1 MNARNQALGILETR
15 GITALIAALDA
26 MLKTVDVRVLG
37 RHGVG
42 SGWVT
47 VVIEGAVSDIEA
59 ALQIGRTEAEKH
71 GDLITADVIP
81 GPATHA
87 LVSMPHTR
95 GAGAARPLGALA
107 LGILETRG
115 LAPLIRGADAM
126 IKSAPVHVA
135 GWSSIGG
142 ALAHIVVR
150 GDISSVRSAVQAGK
164 AAADEAGEVY
174 ATLDIPGPEAGVAA
188 LISDTPAA
196 NAPETDVGALGVLET
211 TGYVSAV
218 GGCDVMVKAAD
229 VELVRLAIASGGRV
243 DALVKGTLDAVQAA
257 IQAGVAGARETGEL
271 NASCIVSRPST
282 DVLACFGGGEAAR
295 PVSRNRAMGLIETRS
310 TVALVKAVD
319 QMLKSADVE
328 YEGRYKVGYFLTA
341 SVVRGDVGAV
351 RTALNVGAMEAE
363 KYGELVSA
371 HLIPNPIPALE
382 ERLIH

>member
-1 MNARNQALGILETR
+1 MNARNHALGILETR
-15 GITALIAALDA
+15 GMTALIAALDA

-47 VVIEGAVSDIEA
+47 VVVEGAVSDVEA
-59 ALQIGRTEAEKH
+59 AVHIGRTEAENH

-81 GPATHA
+81 GPDARA
-87 LVSMPHTR
+87 LEPMPHMT
-95 GAGAARPLGALA
+95 GATSARPVGPLA

-115 LAPLIRGADAM
+115 MVPLIRGADAM

-135 GWSSIGG
+135 GWTSIGG
-142 ALAHIVVR
+142 ALVHLLVR
-150 GDISSVRSAVQAGK
+150 GDIASVRIAVQAGK
-164 AAADEAGEVY
+164 ACAGEVGEVY
-174 ATLDIPGPEAGVAA
+174 AALDIPSPEAGIAT
-188 LISDTPAA
+188 LLPYTSIT

-211 TGYVSAV
+211 TGYACAV
-218 GGCDVMVKAAD
+218 GGCDAMVKAAD
-229 VELVRLAIASGGRV
+229 VDLVRLVIASGGRV
-243 DALVKGTLDAVQAA
+243 DALVKGALDAVQAA
-257 IQAGVAGARETGEL
+257 VQAGVDGAQEAGEL
-271 NASCIVSRPST
+271 NASCVVSRPSSEI
-282 DVLACFGGGEAAR
+282 LACFGGSNAR
-295 PVSRNRAMGLIETRS
+295 RPASRNQAMGLIETRS

-351 RTALNVGAMEAE
+351 RTALGVGATEAE

-371 HLIPNPIPALE
+371 LLIPHPFRALE